1 MKKILSTV
9 VLIFLFNFSFST
21 LAVELPKYFK
31 FPKKYF
37 KGKFYNSYENL
48 LLVATTKLNDP
59 RFKQSVI
66 VILDH
71 DEKGAIGLVVNKLIK
86 EFPLRDLIDK
96 SKNTD
101 ITKKKLYDVKI
112 PIYWGGPI
120 DEGEIFVLH
129 SNDYKNDT
137 TKFFSNLGLSRGNKI
152 LFEIAGK
159 KGPKESL
166 VIVGLSAWTLGQLDG
181 EVEKGDWTF
190 SEIKNDLIF
199 NKENKIKWQTAIK
212 NQFIPL

>member
-9 VLIFLFNFSFST
+9 VLIFLFNFSFLT

-48 LLVATTKLNDP
+48 LLVATTKLKDP
-59 RFKQSVI
+59 RFKQGVI

-96 SKNTD
+96 SKNTN
-101 ITKKKLYDVKI
+101 ITKKNFMMLKY
-112 PIYWGGPI
+112 
-120 DEGEIFVLH
+120 
-129 SNDYKNDT
+129 
-137 TKFFSNLGLSRGNKI
+137 
-152 LFEIAGK
+152 
-159 KGPKESL
+159 
-166 VIVGLSAWTLGQLDG
+166 
-181 EVEKGDWTF
+181 
-190 SEIKNDLIF
+190 
-199 NKENKIKWQTAIK
+199 
-212 NQFIPL
+212 QFIGVGQ